1 MTNSSTFQ
9 GVISALMDRGSKL
22 LEPFGIADDS
32 SLTALCNIL
41 LSSRGEA
48 SGVALA
54 GRILTLY
61 QAQST
66 AAKLAFFAELADR
79 FDPNLERINTATQ
92 RYNDE
97 RSSAALEELNA
108 AVESPRQELMRRLNQ
123 VPGGTAALVSMRAD
137 LLPMLKQNP
146 ELARIDNDFSHL
158 LNSWF
163 NRGFLQMES
172 ITWSSPADILEKII
186 DYEAVHEIPDWA
198 ELRRRLQPSDRR
210 CYAFFHPVMPDE
222 PLVFVEVALTKE
234 PADNITKLLS
244 NDREIIP
251 AESATTAVFYS
262 ISNCQ
267 VGLRGVS
274 FGNFLI
280 KQVVSKLLQELPE
293 LKTFIT
299 LSPAPT
305 FSAWLRSQSDA
316 DTPNEASAL
325 LSLSD
330 QLDADTSADELKRHA
345 LLSNQLAAAYYLQAK
360 REDNSPV
367 DPVARFHLG
376 NGASLDRINPQANL
390 SVAGVKSSAAMMVN
404 YRYDLARIEEN
415 HEAYAANRTVTAS
428 RAVRALLKNASG
440 RTKPKTEK
448 L

>member
-1 MTNSSTFQ
+1 MPNNSTFQ

-32 SLTALCNIL
+32 SLISLCTIL

-54 GRILTLY
+54 ERILTLY
-61 QAQST
+61 QSQSQT
-66 AAKLAFFAELADR
+66 EKQAFFVELASQ
-79 FDPNLERINTATQ
+79 FDPDIARINTATQ
-92 RYNDE
+92 HYNDE
-97 RSSAALEELNA
+97 RSPAALEELNA
-108 AVESPRQELMRRLNQ
+108 AVEPPRQELLRRLNQ
-123 VPGGTAALVSMRAD
+123 MPGGTAALVSMRAD

-146 ELARIDNDFSHL
+146 ELARINNDFSHL
-158 LNSWF
+158 LSSWF

-280 KQVVSKLLQELPE
+280 KHVVSKLLQELPE
-293 LKTFIT
+293 LNTFIT

-305 FSAWLRSQSDA
+305 FSAWLQSQKDA
-316 DTPNEASAL
+316 ETPNEASAL
-325 LSLSD
+325 LGLSD
-330 QLDADTSADELKRHA
+330 QLDADTSAEKLKRHA
-345 LLSNQLAAAYYLQAK
+345 LLTNQLAADYYLQAK
-360 REDNSPV
+360 RKDNSPV

-390 SVAGVKSSAAMMVN
+390 SAAGIKSSAAMMVN

-428 RAVRALLKNASG
+428 RAVRALLKNTSG

>member
-1 MTNSSTFQ
+1 MPNNSTFQ

-32 SLTALCNIL
+32 SLISLCTIL

-54 GRILTLY
+54 ERILTLY
-61 QAQST
+61 QSQSQT
-66 AAKLAFFAELADR
+66 EKQAFFVELASQ
-79 FDPNLERINTATQ
+79 FDPDIARINTATQ

-97 RSSAALEELNA
+97 RSPAALEELNA
-108 AVESPRQELMRRLNQ
+108 AVEPPRQELLRRLNQ
-123 VPGGTAALVSMRAD
+123 MPGGTAALVSMRAD

-146 ELARIDNDFSHL
+146 ELARINNDFSHL
-158 LNSWF
+158 LSSWF

-280 KQVVSKLLQELPE
+280 KHVVSKLLQELPE
-293 LKTFIT
+293 LNTFIT

-305 FSAWLRSQSDA
+305 FSAWLQSQKDA
-316 DTPNEASAL
+316 ETPNEASAL
-325 LSLSD
+325 LGLSD
-330 QLDADTSADELKRHA
+330 QLDADTSAEKLKRHA
-345 LLSNQLAAAYYLQAK
+345 LLTNQLAADYYLQAK
-360 REDNSPV
+360 RKDNSPV

-390 SVAGVKSSAAMMVN
+390 SAAGIKSSAAMMVN

-428 RAVRALLKNASG
+428 RAVRALLKNTSG

>member
-61 QAQST
+61 QAQSP

-79 FDPNLERINTATQ
+79 FDPSLERINTATQ

-244 NDREIIP
+244 NDREVIP
-251 AESATTAVFYS
+251 AEAATTAVFYS

-280 KQVVSKLLQELPE
+280 KHVVSKLLQELPE

-305 FSAWLRSQSDA
+305 FNAWLQSQVDVER
-316 DTPNEASAL
+316 PNEASAL
-325 LSLSD
+325 LNLSE
-330 QLDADTSADELKRHA
+330 QLATDSSPDDLKRHA
-345 LLSNQLAAAYYLQAK
+345 LLSNQLAATYYLEAK
-360 REDNSPV
+360 RKDNSPV

-376 NGASLDRINPQANL
+376 NGASLDRINPQANI
-390 SVAGVKSSAAMMVN
+390 SAAGIKSSAAMMVN

-428 RAVRALLKNASG
+428 RAVRALLKNTSG
-440 RTKPKTEK
+440 RTKSKTEK